1 MFEFK
6 NVLVVASH
14 PDDEVL
20 GCGGTLY
27 NLKKNGAKISGLFL
41 SDGESSR
48 KHLKINKL
56 ILNRKKQ
63 AIKAGKI
70 IGIKKS
76 IFGNFPDNL
85 MDSVPLLKI
94 IQFIEKQI
102 KIIKPDAIFTHFESD
117 LNIDH
122 QITNKA
128 VVTACRP
135 TKNQTVK
142 SILFFEILSSSE
154 WNISSKN
161 KSFKPNYFVDIT
173 NSIRFKIKA
182 LKYYKRELKKWPHP
196 RSVEGV
202 KLLSKTRGSS
212 VGLSNAEA
220 FILGRHIE
228 KKV

>member
-1 MFEFK
+1 MNKSK
-6 NVLVVASH
+6 NILVVASH

-20 GCGGTLY
+20 GCGGTIY
-27 NLKKNGAKISGLFL
+27 NLKKKGAKISVLFL

-48 KHLKINKL
+48 KHPKISKL
-56 ILNRKKQ
+56 ILERKKQ
-63 AIKAGKI
+63 AVGAAKI
-70 IGIKKS
+70 LGIKK
-76 IFGNFPDNL
+76 IFFGNFPDNS

-173 NSIRFKIKA
+173 NSIKFKIKA